1 MKIEG
6 EGQLLRV
13 FVGENDRW
21 EGKPLHQAI
30 VEKAREL
37 GMAGATVLR
46 GIEGFGARS
55 RIHTTKILR
64 LSEDLPVVIEIV
76 DREDRIQQIL
86 PVLDGMVTEGLITLE
101 KAHIIAY
108 RSGKGAGSESS

>member
-6 EGQLLRV
+6 EGHLLRV

-21 EGKPLHQAI
+21 EGKPLYQAI

-46 GIEGFGARS
+46 GMEGFGAHS

-64 LSEDLPVVIEIV
+64 LSEDLPIVIEMV

-108 RSGKGAGSESS
+108 RPGRTPDE